1 MTASNLPGMTVR
13 QYWPSD
19 QERVLEL
26 VNADRMV
33 GQPVATP
40 EMLEEA
46 LAGRSSLVDA
56 GWWAELADLATE
68 VLVDDEGI
76 VQGGLATALRP
87 RDGAGVLLWCHGR
100 EDPAIVSSL
109 IGRATERLADCP
121 VLHAFDFASAL
132 SLGLEALPVRH
143 RASTDHALR
152 DAGFISRD
160 LWRYA
165 HRMLPA
171 PELPVD
177 PTAVVT
183 PSEDPPGWRIDRRDA
198 DELLGEAVVAT
209 PVQGIGLLSWIGIEP
224 VAQGRRLARPLL
236 GRALA
241 VLSEHGAREV
251 ILYVD
256 DDEPGGER
264 DRTAANRLYDT
275 SGFTE
280 VDRLHSYT
288 RPAR

>member
-1 MTASNLPGMTVR
+1 
-13 QYWPSD
+13 
-19 QERVLEL
+19 
-26 VNADRMV
+26 MV
-33 GQPVATP
+33 
-40 EMLEEA
+40 
-46 LAGRSSLVDA
+46 
-56 GWWAELADLATE
+56 
-68 VLVDDEGI
+68 
-76 VQGGLATALRP
+76 
-87 RDGAGVLLWCHGR
+87 LWCHGR

-109 IGRATERLADCP
+109 IGRATERLAGCP

-143 RASTDHALR
+143 RASTDRALR
-152 DAGFISRD
+152 EAGFTSRD

-171 PELPVD
+171 PELSVD

-183 PSEDPPGWRIDRRDA
+183 PSEDLAGWRIECRDTDR
-198 DELLGEAVVAT
+198 LIGEAVVTT
-209 PVQGIGLLSWIGIEP
+209 PVQGIGLLSWISIEP
-224 VAQGRRLARPLL
+224 AAQGRGLARPLL

-241 VLSEHGAREV
+241 VLSDQGAREA

>member
-13 QYWPSD
+13 QYSPSD

-68 VLVDDEGI
+68 VLVDDEGN
-76 VQGGLATALRP
+76 VQGVLATALRP

-165 HRMLPA
+165 HRVLPA

-177 PTAVVT
+177 PAAVVT
-183 PSEDPPGWRIDRRDA
+183 PSEDPPGWRIDRSDA

-209 PVQGIGLLSWIGIEP
+209 PVQGIGLLSWISIEP
-224 VAQGRRLARPLL
+224 AAQGRRLARPLL